1 MNQSKCCLSK
11 CFKCYFSLCFTK
23 YLESQTLMGPPNT
36 TLTLPSHASVQMVS
50 SLPCVSPVGISA
62 TSLPCVCAARLKPK
76 LFSCP
81 SCTTMSHHH
90 NSHILQKSTIV
101 NFLKKKKIH
110 TYQTH
115 NLFPIPKYTFET
127 HYQTHFSHYE
137 YYKYIFFTTLFKH
150 TIHIILNN
158 VTQTLL
164 PIRPLFFPV
173 HLFVFIL

>member
-1 MNQSKCCLSK
+1 MVTVFGKWIRASVVWVNV
-11 CFKCYFSLCFTK
+11 FKCYLSLCFTK

-36 TLTLPSHASVQMVS
+36 TLTLPSHTSVQMVS

-101 NFLKKKKIH
+101 NFLKKKKYTH
-110 TYQTH
+110 TKHTTYFQYQ
-115 NLFPIPKYTFET
+115 NIPLKHITKHIFLIMNTINTYFL
-127 HYQTHFSHYE
+127 QHFLNTLS
-137 YYKYIFFTTLFKH
+137 TLF
-150 TIHIILNN
+150 
-158 VTQTLL
+158 
-164 PIRPLFFPV
+164 
-173 HLFVFIL
+173 